1 MKTLLKV
8 KFEYLIPVL
17 FITLF
22 VMSVINVGFFRVSDI
37 IFNIIVFISI
47 PLSYIG
53 TKTCRRL
60 MLYVWYGE
68 KYENK

>member
-1 MKTLLKV
+1 MKDLLRV
-8 KFEYLIPVL
+8 KFELMIPVL

-22 VMSVINVGFFRVSDI
+22 IMSVIHIGFFKISDI
-37 IFNIIVFISI
+37 IFNILVFISI

-53 TKTCRRL
+53 IRTCRKL

-68 KYENK
+68 RYENK

>member
-1 MKTLLKV
+1 MKDLLRV
-8 KFEYLIPVL
+8 KFELMIPVL

-22 VMSVINVGFFRVSDI
+22 IMSVIHIGFFKLSDI
-37 IFNIIVFISI
+37 IFNILVFISI

-53 TKTCRRL
+53 IKTCRKL

-68 KYENK
+68 RYENK

>member
-1 MKTLLKV
+1 MKDFLRV
-8 KFEYLIPVL
+8 KFELMIPVL

-22 VMSVINVGFFRVSDI
+22 VMSVIHVGFFRVSDI
-37 IFNIIVFISI
+37 IFNILVFISI

-53 TKTCRRL
+53 IKTCRRL
-60 MLYVWYGE
+60 ILYVWYGE